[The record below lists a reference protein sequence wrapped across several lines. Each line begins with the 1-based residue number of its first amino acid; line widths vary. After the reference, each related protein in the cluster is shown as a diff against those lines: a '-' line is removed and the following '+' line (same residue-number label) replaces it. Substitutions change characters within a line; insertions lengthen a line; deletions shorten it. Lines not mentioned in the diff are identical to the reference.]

1 MAETTV
7 DHGDVRDA
15 GAVREWL
22 DRFLEAW
29 HSHDPDSLP
38 SLCTDDVLWEDPFIH
53 PSGVAHGKE
62 EVRAWL
68 ASIFRA
74 MPDVRFELEGEPLV
88 SLDGT
93 TIAAVWR
100 GRGRMTGPLD
110 PPGFAPTG
118 HTAVLRGVDV
128 HSFRDGKLAHVL
140 TITDL
145 NAAGQQLGAVPPPGS
160 RREKAVVALQ
170 RLNAR
175 RMHRTSGA
183 SAPGTR

>member
-7 DHGDVRDA
+7 GQGDVRDE
-15 GAVREWL
+15 GAVRKWL
-22 DRFLEAW
+22 ERFLEAW
-29 HSHDPDSLP
+29 HSHDPDRLP
-38 SLCTDDVLWEDPFIH
+38 SLCADDVVWEDPFIH
-53 PSGVAHGKE
+53 PSGVAHGKGE
-62 EVRAWL
+62 LRGWL

-74 MPDVRFELEGEPLV
+74 MPDIRFELEGEPLV

-118 HTAVLRGVDV
+118 HTAELRGVDV
-128 HSFRDGKLAHVL
+128 HSFRDGRLAHVL

-160 RREKAVVALQ
+160 RREMAVVGLQ

-175 RMHRTSGA
+175 RMRRT
-183 SAPGTR
+183 GTARSPVT